1 MRIIAGTAGGI
12 PLRCPPGEAVRPT
25 TDRVRQ
31 SLFSILGNRVVE
43 AAVLDLFAGTGSLG
57 IECLSRGASHVTFV
71 ESHRATARLL
81 EENIRRAGLS
91 GEQVLVQPVESFFR
105 SQARGVSRVFDLI
118 LADPPYATREGD
130 TDYIAILL
138 QEPALPLLL
147 GEEGV
152 LVMEVPRL
160 QPLPDAPAW
169 KLADA
174 RTYGTNHIWF
184 LTKNLPNPP

>member
-1 MRIIAGTAGGI
+1 MRIIAGTAGGV

-31 SLFSILGNRVVE
+31 SLFSILGDRVPDAV
-43 AAVLDLFAGTGSLG
+43 VLDLFAGTGSLG
-57 IECLSRGASHVTFV
+57 IECLSRGAAQVTFV

-81 EENIRRAGLS
+81 EENLRRANLS
-91 GEQVLVQPVESFFR
+91 GDIILIQPVETFFR
-105 SQARGVSRVFDLI
+105 SQSRGVSRTFDLI

-138 QEPALPLLL
+138 QEPALLALLNDDGL
-147 GEEGV
+147 

-160 QPLPDAPAW
+160 QPRPDSSSW
-169 KLADA
+169 QLVDA
-174 RTYGTNHIWF
+174 RTYGTNQLWF
-184 LTKNLPNPP
+184 LQKPQPPAG